1 MRKSIAIWFILPALF
16 FYMVFLIFPIL
27 SSVYFSLTSWDGIS
41 KAMPFVGLAN
51 FDEIFHSERFW
62 RAMGNTFIIAISLTL
77 GWNLFALGLA
87 MMVDNVR
94 WAKNLFRTA
103 FYIPVLLSGIV
114 VGFIWTILYNYNFGV
129 FNAILNSLGLGDW
142 AMDWLGNPKQTLIS
156 IITTM
161 LWQTSGYYMV
171 IYLAALQGI
180 PQELLEAAKIDG
192 ANRGQQFRHI
202 TLPLIAGAVTV
213 NLTLALINGMR
224 IFDQIAIMTDGGPGF
239 TSENVVYVIYKVA
252 FGEGRQGFGTAMA
265 LVLFAVI
272 LVFATVQVRLLRRR
286 EVQL

>member
-1 MRKSIAIWFILPALF
+1 MRRSIALWFILPALV
-16 FYMVFLIFPIL
+16 FYTAFLIVPIL
-27 SSVYFSLTSWDGIS
+27 SSVYFSLTSWDGVN
-41 KAMPFVGLAN
+41 KVMPFIGLEN
-51 FDEIFHSERFW
+51 FQEIFQSERFW
-62 RAMGNTFIIAISLTL
+62 HAMGNTFLIAGSLTL
-77 GWNLFALGLA
+77 GWNLLALGLA

-94 WAKNLFRTA
+94 WAKNLFRTV

-129 FNAILNSLGLGDW
+129 FNAILNTMGLGNLT
-142 AMDWLGNPKQTLIS
+142 MDWLGNPRQTLLS

-192 ANRGQQFRHI
+192 ASRGQQFRHI

-252 FGEGRQGFGTAMA
+252 FAEGRQGFGTAMA

-272 LVFATVQVRLLRRR
+272 LVFATIQVRLLRRR